1 MSKIEKLI
9 REYQP
14 SEAVRQL
21 IIQTKIVLLV
31 GISGAG
37 KDTTKQR
44 LMQSSEFAD
53 IVSYTTRQPRQNKG
67 IWEREGIDYNYI
79 DEATAARL
87 LESHAFV
94 EAKFVHGTVYGTG
107 VKQIQDIHDADK
119 IAVTDIDVQGVDE
132 YKKLSPGVVAIFLL
146 PPNYQEWR
154 RRLSV
159 RYASQEEFDREWPKR
174 YNSAI
179 REITHALEVPYY
191 HFVINDDIDETA
203 RIVREIAS
211 KPDVYNRKDDEARLA
226 ARDLLEQLKA
236 AD

>member
-14 SEAVRQL
+14 SESVRQL
-21 IIQTKIVLLV
+21 VIQTKIVLLV

-107 VKQIQDIHDADK
+107 VKQIQDIRDAGK

-159 RYASQEEFDREWPKR
+159 RYDSQEEFDREWPKR

-236 AD
+236 AG

>member
-14 SEAVRQL
+14 SESVRQL
-21 IIQTKIVLLV
+21 VIQTKIVLLV

-107 VKQIQDIHDADK
+107 VKQIQDIRDAGK

-236 AD
+236 AG